1 MKKTVWATC
10 AALALGAAT
19 ASHALELR
27 LGMSAPEPT
36 PWAAAAKAMAAKAAE
51 LSGGEL
57 TINPYFGNEL
67 GDGQTMAR
75 QLGRGRLDMAVLSNV
90 EASLLLP
97 EFGLLNAPY
106 LFSSLEQADCVMD
119 AHLGN
124 NFNAGFEQ
132 AGAVYLAPIEVGSM
146 EIFAK
151 QAFLNPA
158 DIANQK
164 IRTSPAPT
172 DTYYVEATGAA
183 AVPLG
188 IPDTM
193 PALKTGAVVGITTPV
208 IMGVAGGYVA
218 EAPEIILT
226 DHSHQIGALLISKK
240 TWDRMNDTQKNALTE
255 GAKVMSDLRVKVRAV
270 EQALL
275 KKAEAGGAHIHT
287 LSPEAK
293 AEWKAAAVSAQA
305 KILNSIGGN
314 SEQVWAKL
322 QDASAECAK

>member
-1 MKKTVWATC
+1 MKQIVWAAC
-10 AALALGAAT
+10 AALTLGAGT
-19 ASHALELR
+19 ASQALELR

-36 PWAAAAKAMAAKAAE
+36 PWAAAAKEMAAKVAE

-57 TINPYFGNEL
+57 TISPYFGNEL

-75 QLGRGRLDMAVLSNV
+75 QLARGRLDMATLSNV

-106 LFSSLEQADCVMD
+106 LFSGLEQADCVMD
-119 AHLGN
+119 NHIGS
-124 NFNAGFEQ
+124 NFNAAFEQ
-132 AGAVYLAPIEVGSM
+132 AGAVYLASIEVGSM
-146 EIFAK
+146 EIFSK
-151 QAFLNPA
+151 QPFLTPS

-188 IPDTM
+188 VPDTM

-240 TWDRMNDTQKNALTE
+240 TWDRLSDNQKNALTE
-255 GAKVMSDLRVKVRAV
+255 GAKGMMDLRVKVRAV

-275 KKAEAGGAHIHT
+275 QKAVAGGARIHT

-293 AEWKAAAVSAQA
+293 AEWKAAAAEAQA
-305 KILNSIGGN
+305 KILTSIGGN
-314 SEQVWAKL
+314 AEQVWAGL
-322 QDASAECAK
+322 QQATAACAQ